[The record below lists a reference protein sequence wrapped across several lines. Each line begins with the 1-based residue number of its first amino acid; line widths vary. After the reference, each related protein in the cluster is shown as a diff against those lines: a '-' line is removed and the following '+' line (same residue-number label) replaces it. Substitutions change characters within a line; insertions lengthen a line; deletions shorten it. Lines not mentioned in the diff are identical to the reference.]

1 MSAQAAETSSGHTS
15 FYLRKLHSL
24 TGIFPIGFFL
34 LEHFWTNSA
43 ALVSPGK
50 FDQAAGDLESAPWLF
65 FAEIFGIWIPI
76 LYHGFYGIYVWL
88 RGQSNVSEYV
98 WVGSWM
104 YAVQRYTGL
113 IAFVFIGWHVYTERF
128 LPHGNSTFASVHAN
142 LTHPLYFWIYVI
154 GVTAASVHLGSGVW
168 NFLCKWGLAAT
179 ASAQRAAGY
188 LGVVVAIV
196 FTVVGLAIAI
206 SFRYNWHPFLIYRR

>member
-1 MSAQAAETSSGHTS
+1 MSAQAAEASSGHTS

-43 ALVSPGK
+43 ALVSSGR
-50 FDQAAGDLESAPWLF
+50 FDQAAGDLESAPWLL

-128 LPHGNSTFASVHAN
+128 LPHGNSTFASVQAN
-142 LTHPLYFWIYVI
+142 LVHPLYFWFYVI

-196 FTVVGLAIAI
+196 FTVVGLAIAV